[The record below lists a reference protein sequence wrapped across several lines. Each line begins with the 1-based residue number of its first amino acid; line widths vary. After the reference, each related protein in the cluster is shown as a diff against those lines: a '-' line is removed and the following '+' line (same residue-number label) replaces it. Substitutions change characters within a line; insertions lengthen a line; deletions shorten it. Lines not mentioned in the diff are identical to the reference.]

1 MKSSLSNHISEEHE
15 EKKENADISENLDTQ
30 ENTSYNNGEL
40 QPVNPHFYPQ
50 NSTDLQQQP
59 TFHQFRF
66 YDVRNSPIYDV
77 KMPISS
83 RNQKHECPVCGLAF
97 LVYTSL
103 AHHISTDH
111 MTNYLDEQNNVQIY
125 RNLEDKPYKCSKC
138 EQKFSD
144 RSQIMKHLAE
154 HDISIQN

>member
-1 MKSSLSNHISEEHE
+1 MKSSLSNHFSEEHE
-15 EKKENADISENLDTQ
+15 EKKENIAITENVETQ
-30 ENTSYNNGEL
+30 ENTSYNIEESQL
-40 QPVNPHFYPQ
+40 INPHFHPQ

-59 TFHQFRF
+59 TFHQFQF
-66 YDVRNSPIYDV
+66 YDARNSPIYDV

-111 MTNYLDEQNNVQIY
+111 MTNYLQGE
-125 RNLEDKPYKCSKC
+125 S
-138 EQKFSD
+138 
-144 RSQIMKHLAE
+144 
-154 HDISIQN
+154 